1 MNIKVRIDRT
11 SFIPLYAQV
20 VESLRAYIEGGEL
33 KPGEQLPGEG
43 ELCQIFDVSRT
54 VIRQALATLEKDALI
69 VREKGKGTFIAK
81 PKLPER
87 WFQKLTGF
95 HRSYA
100 DQGYSPHSRVLQ
112 QELVSASEQ
121 VADKLNIRQDADVIL
136 IKRLRYVGDEPIALA
151 TSYFPHRLFPSLL
164 NADLSERSL
173 YDYLETEYGIE
184 IARGH
189 RTFEAVLA
197 RAMEAELLEVPLGAP
212 LLLLESVTFL
222 VDGTP
227 FEYFKALHRGD
238 RSRFELEVS
247 RATIME
253 MQE

>member
-1 MNIKVRIDRT
+1 MNIKARIDRT
-11 SFIPLYAQV
+11 SFIPLYAQI
-20 VESLRAYIEGGEL
+20 VESLRSYIESGEL
-33 KPGEQLPGEG
+33 QPGAQLPGEA

-54 VIRQALATLEKDALI
+54 VIRQALATLEKDTLI
-69 VREKGKGTFIAK
+69 VRERHKGTFIAK
-81 PKLPER
+81 PKLPEI

-100 DQGYSPHSRVLQ
+100 DQGYSLRSRVLQ
-112 QELVSASEQ
+112 QELVPAPDKVSER
-121 VADKLNIRQDADVIL
+121 LRIRQNADAIL

-151 TSYFPHRLFPSLL
+151 TSYFPYDLFPRLL
-164 NADLSERSL
+164 HADLSEQSL
-173 YDYLETEYGIE
+173 YGYLETEYGIE
-184 IARGH
+184 ITRGH

-197 RAMEAELLEVPLGAP
+197 RTTEAELLEVPPGAP

-222 VDGTP
+222 INDVP

-247 RATIME
+247 RTSIME
-253 MQE
+253 MQD